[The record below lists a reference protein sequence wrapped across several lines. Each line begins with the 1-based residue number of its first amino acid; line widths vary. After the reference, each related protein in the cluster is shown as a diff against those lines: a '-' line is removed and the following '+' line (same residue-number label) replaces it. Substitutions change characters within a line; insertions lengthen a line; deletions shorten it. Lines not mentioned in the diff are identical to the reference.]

1 MSNPTN
7 ERDEANQELPG
18 DGSPDVPDQEL
29 PEEPDTEDGGKP
41 VSPGKSDE
49 DHGKNADAPG
59 QQKKDATDAQPK
71 G

>member
-18 DGSPDVPDQEL
+18 DGSPNVPDQEL
-29 PEEPDTEDGGKP
+29 PEVDEDSGKP
-41 VSPGKSDE
+41 ESPGKSDE
-49 DHGKNADAPG
+49 DHGNSEEAHENAPG
-59 QQKKDATDAQPK
+59 QQKKAQPK